1 MLGRRTSLALAGLA
15 CACFVIASQQASA
28 RDKDVDAAI
37 AGGIIGLAIGAAVSS
52 NHSHHHGVYH
62 PGYVA
67 PYQPGGYNAYY
78 RHTYSPDRGI
88 IAHPPQRAGYH
99 VDSSYGVKYSPKNSG
114 DLGHNAEAHSAP
126 EYGRVNRHP
135 HVDTGVV
142 PRGGR
147 CQAASRRMGRRPP

>member
-78 RHTYSPDRGI
+78 RQSFSPDRGI
-88 IAHPPQRAGYH
+88 ICYPAQRACYH
-99 VDSSYGVKYSPKNSG
+99 VDGSYAGKYSRKIFG
-114 DLGHNAEAHSAP
+114 
-126 EYGRVNRHP
+126 Y
-135 HVDTGVV
+135 
-142 PRGGR
+142 
-147 CQAASRRMGRRPP
+147 